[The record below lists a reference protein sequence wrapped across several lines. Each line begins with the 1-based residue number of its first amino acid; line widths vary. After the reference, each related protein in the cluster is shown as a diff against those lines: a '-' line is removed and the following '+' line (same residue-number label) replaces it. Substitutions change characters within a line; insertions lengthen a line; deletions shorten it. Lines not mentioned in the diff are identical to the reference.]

1 MARVGLARHFAR
13 IGHLAGRKSAAGIMN
28 AIAKRAAPPRQ
39 AVTLLE
45 LIAVVVLLG
54 IFAATVGM
62 RFGRTLFAEF
72 GSRAAARELS
82 LALLSCQR
90 AAIVTG
96 DDHYL
101 EFLSSGGVINQYR
114 IMRDISGTPTLV
126 DGPKPLSPDVTIST
140 SHGTLRFNFEG
151 SALANYQV
159 DVTGNE
165 QVWQVNVIPI
175 TGTVNVV
182 QVAS

>member
-1 MARVGLARHFAR
+1 MIVRVEH
-13 IGHLAGRKSAAGIMN
+13 AAT
-28 AIAKRAAPPRQ
+28 PRR

-45 LIAVVVLLG
+45 LVAVVVLLG
-54 IFAATVGM
+54 IFAATAGM

-72 GSRAAARELS
+72 GARGAARELS

-101 EFLSSGGVINQYR
+101 EFLSTGGVIDQYR
-114 IMRDISGTPTLV
+114 IMRDDSGTLTLV
-126 DGPKPLSPDVTIST
+126 DGPKPIAADVTVST
-140 SHGTLRFNFEG
+140 THGTLRFDFEG

-159 DVTGNE
+159 DIAGNE

-175 TGTVNVV
+175 TGAVNVV
-182 QVAS
+182 QVAG